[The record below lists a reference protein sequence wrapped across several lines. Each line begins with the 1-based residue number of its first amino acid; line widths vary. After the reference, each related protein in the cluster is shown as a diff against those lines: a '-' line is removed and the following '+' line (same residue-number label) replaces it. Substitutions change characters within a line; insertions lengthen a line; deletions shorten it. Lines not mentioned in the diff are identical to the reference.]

1 MAIKKREIEGHLI
14 FDLEEDLSM
23 DSAAKLEDAVNQA
36 QGAGYSKV
44 VLNIRRVDYINS
56 FALGVLIKIMDSV
69 EKRGI
74 EFFLMNAS
82 ENAKTLFRVTGVL
95 DKFKFFEG

>member
-1 MAIKKREIEGHLI
+1 MKIKTREIEGYLI
-14 FDLEEDLSM
+14 FDLEEDISLDNTS
-23 DSAAKLEDAVNQA
+23 DLEHEIYHG
-36 QGAGYSKV
+36 QGGDFSKV
-44 VLNIRRVDYINS
+44 VLNIRKVDYINS

-69 EKRGI
+69 EKSGK

-82 ENAKTLFRVTGVL
+82 ENVQTLLRVTGVL

>member
-1 MAIKKREIEGHLI
+1 MEIKTREIEGYLI

-23 DSAAKLEDAVNQA
+23 ENAGELEREITRGH
-36 QGAGYSKV
+36 GAGSKKV
-44 VLNIRRVDYINS
+44 VLNIRKVDYINS
-56 FALGVLIKIMDSV
+56 FALGVLIKIMESV
-69 EKRGI
+69 QATGR

-82 ENAKTLFRVTGVL
+82 ENAKTLLRVTGVL